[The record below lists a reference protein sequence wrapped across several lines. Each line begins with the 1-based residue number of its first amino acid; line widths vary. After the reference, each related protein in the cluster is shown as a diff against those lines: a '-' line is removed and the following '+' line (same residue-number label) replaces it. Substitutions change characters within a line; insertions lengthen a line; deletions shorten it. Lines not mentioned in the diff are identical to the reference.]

1 MKPNWIPE
9 IVRAN
14 ANSVN
19 LEGEI
24 ARRIEF
30 VYKTYYCKFD
40 PELKRKIHRVRKI
53 VHEMLANEELT
64 SIKATLVVF
73 ASLLLCFAEEV
84 REASIITILLFGIS
98 DANMLTIVHE
108 NPIRYRMVVT
118 ELAKKFTEKA
128 IPFDLNNALNSEFIT
143 TILESESE
151 QLDSEEEQT
160 DIELPDTNE
169 SEEKQE
175 QLDIE
180 EDEQTDIELSDTKND
195 DEEFVHQS
203 DNTSFDFEQS
213 VIENEDE

>member
-24 ARRIEF
+24 VRRIEF

-53 VHEMLANEELT
+53 VHDMLANEELT

-108 NPIRYRMVVT
+108 NPIRYRMVVM

-128 IPFDLNNALNSEFIT
+128 IPFDLDNALNSEFIT

-151 QLDSEEEQT
+151 QSDIEEEQS
-160 DIELPDTNE
+160 DIELPDTE

-175 QLDIE
+175 QSDIE
-180 EDEQTDIELSDTKND
+180 EEQSDIELPDTE

-203 DNTSFDFEQS
+203 NTSFGFDNDFEQS